1 MAEPRTLFELYLQ
14 GIEAQPDRI
23 AFRHKSEG
31 AYRDV
36 PAEEFGRMG
45 REVALGLVSC
55 GLKTGDRIGI
65 LSETRLEWP
74 VADLGILA
82 AGLISVPVYPSLTE
96 HSVRYILQ
104 NSGARAIFAADP
116 DQAAKTERLRRDDPG
131 LLLVV
136 FDRAGEVDGALSLED
151 LRERGRSLGRAEP
164 ELIARRAAQAKPEDL
179 ATLIYT
185 SGTTGPPKGVMLS
198 HRNILSNVAA
208 GLRVF
213 DLRDTDTSL
222 SFLPLSHI
230 LERMAGLYC
239 MYQARTTIAYAESID
254 TVSENLMEVQ
264 PTVMVS
270 VPRLYEKIYG
280 RILDSATRSGF
291 MKKQIFF
298 WARSVGMERSRRLL
312 AGASVGSWL
321 GLRFAVADRLVF
333 SKLRRRT
340 GGRLRFFISG
350 GAPLAREIAEFFH
363 AAGLPILEGYGLT
376 ESSPVL
382 AVNTFKDLRFGTVGK
397 PLPGVDIRIAED
409 GEILARGPNVMLGY
423 YDQPDATA
431 ETLADGW
438 LHTGDIGHLDED
450 GFLIIT
456 DRKKDL
462 IVTAG
467 GKNVAPQPIENELK
481 TDKFIT
487 EAVIL
492 GDRRPYL
499 TAIIVP
505 NFERLERY
513 VRYKGI
519 QVADRADMTRDP
531 QVVDLIR
538 RRIDRHQR
546 DAASYETIKRFHLL
560 DRDLSVA
567 GGELTP
573 TLKVRRKEISERFR
587 DEIDALYGG
596 NSEVNRER

>member
-1 MAEPRTLFELYLQ
+1 
-14 GIEAQPDRI
+14 
-23 AFRHKSEG
+23 
-31 AYRDV
+31 
-36 PAEEFGRMG
+36 MG

-136 FDRAGEVDGALSLED
+136 FDRAGEVEGALSLED

-312 AGASVGSWL
+312 AGAPVGSWL

-350 GAPLAREIAEFFH
+350 GAPLAGEIAEFFH

-519 QVADRADMTRDP
+519 QVVDRADMTRDP
-531 QVVDLIR
+531 QVVNLIR